1 MKKTFLVLLSVFSF
15 QIGAQEEGPIVL
27 NSDLK
32 KTFNVKKGAH
42 EISDEEIN
50 RVAVEALLREMG
62 VDLDFLKKSKEIIKS
77 EEDAVFDNTN
87 ATMIKDTII
96 ISDNPSSATPIIY
109 TTPGHSTFVN
119 VIDQT
124 GQPWPV
130 VLAESGNASL
140 FTTETVEQHKFKNV
154 FKIVPKHR
162 VGSTNLTLLLADKPL
177 TMTVKLMS
185 TKEKYHPHPII
196 QISDNGPLAKI
207 EISSFTHTKI
217 RNGDLMAK
225 LLYINDLE
233 GFKKLKSNH
242 PKTHVWRKEDRFFVK
257 TKLIPMNPRG
267 ISVAHGPNGYSI
279 YETKVLPVLVMVDN
293 NGIEQQVN
301 VSGDQ

>member
-1 MKKTFLVLLSVFSF
+1 MKKVFLILLSVFSI
-15 QIGAQEEGPIVL
+15 QICAQEGPVVL

-50 RVAVEALLREMG
+50 QIAAENLLREMG
-62 VDLDFLKKSKEIIKS
+62 IDVEFLKKAKEIVKA

-87 ATMIKDTII
+87 ATMIKDTIL
-96 ISDNPSSATPIIY
+96 ISDDPSSDTPTIY

-130 VLAESGNASL
+130 VLAESGNDSL
-140 FTTETVEQHKFKNV
+140 FVTETVDQHKFKNV
-154 FKIVPKHR
+154 FKVIPQHR
-162 VGSTNLTLLLADKPL
+162 VGSTNITLLLAKKPL
-177 TMTVKLMS
+177 TMTIKIQS

-196 QISDNGPLAKI
+196 QISDNGPLART
-207 EISSFTHTKI
+207 EISAFTNTKI
-217 RNGDLMAK
+217 RNGDAMAK

-233 GFKKLKSNH
+233 GFKKLKSDH
-242 PKTHVWRKEDRFFVK
+242 AKTHVWQKDNRYFIK

-267 ISVAHGPNGYSI
+267 LYVAHGPNGYSI
-279 YETKVLPVLVMVDN
+279 YETKILPVLVMVDN
-293 NGIEQQVN
+293 NGTEQQIN
-301 VSGDQ
+301 VSGDH

>member
-1 MKKTFLVLLSVFSF
+1 MKKVCLVLLSIFSF
-15 QIGAQEEGPIVL
+15 QIAAQDGPIVL

-32 KTFNVKKGAH
+32 KTFKVQKGVH

-50 RVAVEALLREMG
+50 RVAAESLLREMG
-62 VDLDFLKKSKEIIKS
+62 IDVDFLKKAKEIAKA
-77 EEDAVFDNTN
+77 EQDAVFDNTN

-96 ISDNPSSATPIIY
+96 ISDDPSSSTPTIY

-140 FTTETVEQHKFKNV
+140 FTTEAVAQHKYKNV
-154 FKIVPKHR
+154 FKITPEHR
-162 VGSTNLTLLLADKPL
+162 VGSTNLTLLLANKPL
-177 TMTVKLMS
+177 TMTIKIQS

-196 QISDNGPLAKI
+196 QISDNGPLAKT
-207 EISSFTHTKI
+207 EISAFTHTKI
-217 RNGDLMAK
+217 RNGDVMAK

-233 GFKKLKSNH
+233 GFNKLESNH
-242 PKTHVWRKEDRFFVK
+242 PKTHVWRKGERYFVK

-267 ISVAHGPNGYSI
+267 LSVAHGPNGYSI
-279 YETKVLPVLVMVDN
+279 YETKILPVLVMVDN
-293 NGIEQQVN
+293 NGIEQQIN